1 VSIRRRDFITLLG
14 GAAAAWPI
22 AARAQQPSMP
32 VIGLLSNSTAAEG
45 ATRVGAVLRG
55 LNETGFVEGR
65 NVVIEYRWT
74 EGRFDRLAD
83 MAADLVGR
91 KVAVIL
97 TQADGIR
104 AGLTALTQTIPIVFT
119 TASDPVAMGLVASL
133 NRPGGNV
140 TGVTNL
146 GVELVPKRL
155 ELLHELVPM
164 AGTIALLV
172 NPNSQSDSQVSTRS
186 AEAAVRRLGL
196 QLIVVGASTEV
207 EVDRAFATAA
217 QKGAG
222 ALLLGG
228 DVSLNTLIEQIASL
242 TLRHSMPTIAAQR
255 AAVAAGQLISYGPDP
270 DDSWRQAGVYVGRIL
285 KGEKPA
291 DLPVLQPTKFQL
303 VINLKTARA
312 LGLTVPPL
320 LLARADEVI
329 E

>member
-1 VSIRRRDFITLLG
+1 
-14 GAAAAWPI
+14 
-22 AARAQQPSMP
+22 MP

-45 ATRVGAVLRG
+45 ATRVAAVLRG

-65 NVVIEYRWT
+65 NVAIEYRWT

-104 AGLTALTQTIPIVFT
+104 AAGLTALTQTIPIVFT

-140 TGVTNL
+140 TGVTNF
-146 GVELVPKRL
+146 GVELLPKRL

-228 DVSLNTLIEQIASL
+228 DVSLNSLIDQMATL
-242 TLRHSMPTIAAQR
+242 TLRHSMPTIATQR
-255 AAVAAGQLISYGPDP
+255 AAVAAGQLISYGPNP
-270 DDSWRQAGVYVGRIL
+270 EDSWRQGGVYVGRIL

-291 DLPVLQPTKFQL
+291 NLPVLQPTKFQL

-312 LGLTVPPL
+312 LGLAVPPL